1 METSEESTE
10 PPVLIMYTYIM
21 HFVCL
26 CVYVLVVKT
35 LWLRKSRDTVAQTY
49 YLLSTHTCLM
59 IVETVLVYGEFSTL
73 LPHLAI
79 KINGVFAA
87 WGVKPIIL
95 VETGL
100 FALQTMTISI
110 VMCLI
115 FRFYL
120 IKRRRFGRHYAPEKH
135 VHLIQ
140 VFFYLFSVPFYILFH
155 WSEVEKN
162 DIPQEVPST
171 FIGTRPFSLRLLTGG
186 ARRRGCSGLEPILSI
201 TLSRGQFSGS
211 ITVDYVKIKVRI
223 FYGLS
228 KNHQHSQLTKEL
240 HKRAVYSSMFMA
252 LPIYATCTT
261 VAFIWMSVYVLN
273 LFGLA
278 LDFDGINSFFTP
290 LILGNSLL
298 VSANTLYTA
307 YRSQILEFLGRPTG
321 FEHRRMTAEFS
332 MDQLS

>member
-1 METSEESTE
+1 
-10 PPVLIMYTYIM
+10 M

-49 YLLSTHTCLM
+49 YLLSTHTCLI

-73 LPHLAI
+73 LLHLAI

-120 IKRRRFGRHYAPEKH
+120 IKRRRFGRHYVPEKH
-135 VHLIQ
+135 VHLMQ

-162 DIPQEVPST
+162 DIPQEVPHDSPLFNPNVILVNFYWNKT
-171 FIGTRPFSLRLLTGG
+171 FFAAFAYWWCSATWLLWIGAYF
-186 ARRRGCSGLEPILSI
+186 I
-201 TLSRGQFSGS
+201 
-211 ITVDYVKIKVRI
+211 YKI